1 MDALFH
7 HSTECDPTGV
17 VTVDD
22 LFHHS
27 TECDSTGLVTLN
39 DLLNYSTKDEPNVLA
54 TVDDFILPRLI
65 THWFGN
71 SGLLFLPFYGM

>member
-1 MDALFH
+1 MYALFH

-22 LFHHS
+22 L
-27 TECDSTGLVTLN
+27 
-39 DLLNYSTKDEPNVLA
+39 LNYSTKCEPNVLA
-54 TVDDFILPRLI
+54 TVDDFILPRLR
-65 THWFGN
+65 THWFSN